1 MEELRSDPFPKR
13 GGEKDPAANRLM
25 WRRLHPERRAPEADI
40 HAGVHGPYETS
51 YDIVRGYQDERSIT
65 RP

>member
-1 MEELRSDPFPKR
+1 MEDTRSSPFPKR
-13 GGEKDPAANRLM
+13 GAQLNDAATRLM

-40 HAGVHGPYETS
+40 HAAQRGPYETS
-51 YDIVRGYQDERSIT
+51 YDILHGYPSERRIT